1 MVEAGSPLR
10 IFILGD
16 DPLARAGIAGS
27 LAPSAGALV
36 VGEAPANEA
45 GIEEAHLASPEVI
58 VCDLG
63 LEPSAALER
72 LEGHLASLPPVLA
85 LIPQEDSAAE
95 AWLAGVRALLLREVD
110 GPRLLA
116 AAAAAAKGLV
126 VLDVPP
132 AALAPTAS
140 HPGGADEA
148 LTPRESE
155 VLGLLAE
162 GLPNKSIAARL
173 GITEHTAKFHVNAI
187 LRKLGAQSRTE
198 AVVLAT
204 RRGLLLL

>member
-1 MVEAGSPLR
+1 VVKPESRLR

-16 DPLARAGIAGS
+16 DPLARAGIAAS
-27 LAPSAGALV
+27 LASQADARV
-36 VGEAPANEA
+36 VGEAPASEA
-45 GIEEAHLASPEVI
+45 GIEAAQQASPEVI
-58 VCDLG
+58 VWDLG
-63 LEPSAALER
+63 LEPSADLER
-72 LEGHLASLPPVLA
+72 LEGRLGLLPPVLG

-126 VLDVPP
+126 VLDFPP
-132 AALAPTAS
+132 AALATITP
-140 HPGGADEA
+140 HPGGAEEA

-155 VLGLLAE
+155 VLSLLAE
-162 GLPNKSIAARL
+162 GLPNKSIASRL